1 MTAGTG
7 LTGFEQKYPDRFF
20 DVGIAEQHAITLA
33 AGMATKGI
41 KPFVAIY
48 STFMQRALDQVIHDV
63 ALPKLPVVFCL
74 DRAGLV
80 GEDGATHHGVFDI
93 AFLNFIPNLIILA
106 PENATEL
113 SAMLAWA
120 SEYQLGPVAIR
131 YPGELPNAFRI
142 FLWPVNLILR
152 KL

>member
-1 MTAGTG
+1 MGNTLVDLAAKNQKIAAITAAMTAGTG

-63 ALPKLPVVFCL
+63 ALPNCLGVLP
-74 DRAGLV
+74 RPGWT
-80 GEDGATHHGVFDI
+80 GRRRRRNSSNGVFDK
-93 AFLNFIPNLIILA
+93 AFLNSSQI
-106 PENATEL
+106 
-113 SAMLAWA
+113 
-120 SEYQLGPVAIR
+120 
-131 YPGELPNAFRI
+131 
-142 FLWPVNLILR
+142 
-152 KL
+152 